1 MEEKQEK
8 SLSESVAILTKLAKD
23 LKSRRYL
30 QRIDNPKKFFFYNFI
45 SGIVRGIGVAFG
57 ASIVFALILWI
68 LSKLQIVPILGDW
81 AIVIL
86 DYIEK
91 MRGY

>member
-8 SLSESVAILTKLAKD
+8 SLGESVAVLTKLVED
-23 LKSRRYL
+23 LRSRRYL

-45 SGIVRGIGVAFG
+45 SGIIRGVGVAIG
-57 ASIVFALILWI
+57 ASIAFALIIWI
-68 LSKLQIVPILGDW
+68 LSKLQIVPVLGNW
-81 AIVIL
+81 AIIIL